1 MIEQHLK
8 AIPTNDI
15 EYLIDN
21 NLFFEKI
28 HIHSCPFHILQ
39 YIKYY
44 KIKNKLSLNEL
55 VTNTINRYLDNLK
68 ELKRIYEL
76 DEDANLLYS
85 EKRYKNNISKEL
97 LEKLK
102 YKFMNSKLYYLDWIV
117 SSIKNPYL
125 EYFYLFLNSINNS
138 LYIKENQFNN
148 SSTQYNNDNYVNKI
162 KSMKENAENF
172 FDKNLLIDSKVHKG
186 IIETYKEDK
195 IEGSVIISSITNKML
210 SKLIE
215 ISNSE
220 NITEKEKNVLIR
232 NQQFHKKFEYVNFTE
247 NEMYN
252 GFAQVCFYNYAQA
265 RIEGFKSLR
274 KSYNKNKTATIPNM
288 TKDIISKEIMELF
301 NLVLDKNNAIK
312 NIRQNKKPPN
322 ILKIYDDIT
331 IYTTKDLSEIDKE
344 FYQFIIENFFD
355 ETPKMQNFLN
365 KHKEEMQNFT
375 SQLRIL
381 FY

>member
-1 MIEQHLK
+1 MKVLTEE
-8 AIPTNDI
+8 I
-15 EYLIDN
+15 EYFIDN
-21 NLFFEKI
+21 NLFFEKVY
-28 HIHSCPFHILQ
+28 IHSCPIHILQ

-55 VTNTINRYLDNLK
+55 VDNTLNRYIADLK
-68 ELKRIYEL
+68 ELKRVYEL
-76 DEDANLLYS
+76 DEDVNFLYS

-117 SSIKNPYL
+117 SSIRNPYL

-148 SSTQYNNDNYVNKI
+148 SSTQYNYDNFVNKT
-162 KSMKENAENF
+162 KSMRENAENF
-172 FDKNLLIDSKVHKG
+172 FDENLLIDSKLHKG

-195 IEGSVIISSITNKML
+195 IEGSMIISSITNKIFA
-210 SKLIE
+210 KLIQIMDIEE
-215 ISNSE
+215 ID
-220 NITEKEKNVLIR
+220 EKDKIILNR

-252 GFAQVCFYNYAQA
+252 GFAQACFYNYAQA
-265 RIEGFKSLR
+265 RIEQFKSLR
-274 KSYNKNKTATIPNM
+274 KEYNKNKTATIPNF
-288 TKDIISKEIMELF
+288 TKDIISKKIMELF
-301 NLVLDKNNAIK
+301 NLVLDEKDAIK
-312 NIRQNKKPPN
+312 NIRQNKKTPN
-322 ILKIYDDIT
+322 ILKIYDDIK
-331 IYTTKDLSEIDKE
+331 IYTTKDLSEIDKG
-344 FYQFIIENFFD
+344 FYKFIIENFFD

-365 KHKEEMQNFT
+365 EHKEEMQNFT
-375 SQLRIL
+375 SQLRII